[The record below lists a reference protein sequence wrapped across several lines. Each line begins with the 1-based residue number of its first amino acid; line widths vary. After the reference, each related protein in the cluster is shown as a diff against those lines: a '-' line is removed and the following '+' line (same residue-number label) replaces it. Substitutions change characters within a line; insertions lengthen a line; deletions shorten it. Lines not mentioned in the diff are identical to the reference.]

1 MKDGLVLFYM
11 KDDTL
16 YPVMMSQEQVDTFE
30 MIQMLLPQ
38 PIKVAWDQPQGKADN
53 LLKGHKK

>member
-16 YPVMMSQEQVDTFE
+16 YPVIFTQEQVDTFE
-30 MIQMLLPQ
+30 IIQGLIPQ
-38 PIKVAWDQPQGKADN
+38 PIRVVWDKPQGKVEN
-53 LLKGHKK
+53 LC

>member
-11 KDDTL
+11 KDDIL
-16 YPVMMSQEQVDTFE
+16 YPVMMTKEQVDTFE

-38 PIKVAWDQPQGKADN
+38 PIRVAFDKPQGKAEN
-53 LLKGHKK
+53 LLKG